1 MPPEDTRVR
10 PNPVIAPP
18 PTLPASRERPPR
30 PPPPRKPRVPHVPTP
45 RRPSPAPADAPR
57 IDEYADAPRA

>member
-10 PNPVIAPP
+10 PNPVNAPP
-18 PTLPASRERPPR
+18 PASPASRERSPR
-30 PPPPRKPRVPHVPTP
+30 TPAPRKPRVPTA
-45 RRPSPAPADAPR
+45 RRPSPTPPDASR

>member
-18 PTLPASRERPPR
+18 RPSPASRERKPR
-30 PPPPRKPRVPHVPTP
+30 SHEPRKPRAPAA
-45 RRPSPAPADAPR
+45 RRPSHNPADAPR